1 MGYRHFDTAKIYG
14 NEAALGRVI
23 QNSGIPREEFFIT
36 SKVWT
41 TDLGYR
47 ATKKAFE
54 QTCQKL
60 NVTYLDMYLIHLPV
74 LNT

>member
-1 MGYRHFDTAKIYG
+1 MLEEVIRMGYRHFDTAKIYG

-41 TDLGYR
+41 TDLG
-47 ATKKAFE
+47 A
-54 QTCQKL
+54 
-60 NVTYLDMYLIHLPV
+60 PV
-74 LNT
+74 